1 MEKNQIRKEIAELI
15 NSIKQH
21 SDEIDIGDKKHIPQL
36 ELELILKKIASLYEK
51 SIVFN
56 YLNSQKSIENEIAK
70 LIEPKIN
77 IEERIISE
85 ISKAQDKAKEEPKVE
100 EKVIVPEII
109 EAKPQEIVQEKAAEV
124 VPVIETPPIAEKPE
138 VVVPPVVEKPK
149 PILNIQKPAIS
160 DIKAAIGINDRFQF
174 ANDLFQGNMQEYE
187 IGIQQLNSSENID
200 SAMIYFHSLQQLYSW
215 DLENDTVKRLLELV
229 ERRYS

>member
-1 MEKNQIRKEIAELI
+1 MDKNKIRKEIAELI

-21 SDEIDIGDKKHIPQL
+21 SDDIGDKKHIPQL

-70 LIEPKIN
+70 LIEPVVN
-77 IEERIISE
+77 IEEKIMLE
-85 ISKAQDKAKEEPKVE
+85 LSKSKEEPKI
-100 EKVIVPEII
+100 EKPI
-109 EAKPQEIVQEKAAEV
+109 ELPADSEPIKT
-124 VPVIETPPIAEKPE
+124 ETPISQEPTQKER
-138 VVVPPVVEKPK
+138 PK
-149 PILNIQKPAIS
+149 ATLNIHKPSIA
-160 DIKAAIGINDRFQF
+160 DIKSAIGINDRFQF
-174 ANDLFQGNMQEYE
+174 SNELFQGNMQEYE

-200 SAMIYFHSLQQLYSW
+200 SAMVYFNSLKKLYNW
-215 DLENDTVKRLLELV
+215 DMENETVIRLLELV

>member
-1 MEKNQIRKEIAELI
+1 MDKNKIRKEIAELI

-21 SDEIDIGDKKHIPQL
+21 SDDIGDKKHIPQL

-70 LIEPKIN
+70 LIEPVVN
-77 IEERIISE
+77 IEEKIMLE
-85 ISKAQDKAKEEPKVE
+85 ISKSKEEP
-100 EKVIVPEII
+100 VIQKKAEAEIQEISTTII
-109 EAKPQEIVQEKAAEV
+109 EEPKEELKTIEGPVQQANTNTKPTV
-124 VPVIETPPIAEKPE
+124 
-138 VVVPPVVEKPK
+138 
-149 PILNIQKPAIS
+149 NIQKPSIA
-160 DIKAAIGINDRFQF
+160 DIKSAIGINDRFQF
-174 ANDLFQGNMQEYE
+174 SNELFQGNMQEYE

-200 SAMIYFHSLQQLYSW
+200 SAMVYFNSLKKLYNW
-215 DLENDTVKRLLELV
+215 DMKNETVIRLLELV

>member
-1 MEKNQIRKEIAELI
+1 MDKNKIRKEIAELI

-21 SDEIDIGDKKHIPQL
+21 SDDIGDKKHIPQL

-70 LIEPKIN
+70 LIEPVVN
-77 IEERIISE
+77 IEEKIMLE
-85 ISKAQDKAKEEPKVE
+85 ISKSKEEPVVQKKAE
-100 EKVIVPEII
+100 AEIQEISTTII
-109 EAKPQEIVQEKAAEV
+109 EEPKEELKTIEGPVQQANTNTKPTV
-124 VPVIETPPIAEKPE
+124 
-138 VVVPPVVEKPK
+138 
-149 PILNIQKPAIS
+149 NIQKPSIA
-160 DIKAAIGINDRFQF
+160 DIKSAIGINDRFQF
-174 ANDLFQGNMQEYE
+174 SNELFQGNMQEYE

-200 SAMIYFHSLQQLYSW
+200 SAMVYFNSLKKLYNW
-215 DLENDTVKRLLELV
+215 DMKNETVIRLLELV